1 MRNVIFG
8 GSGFLGR
15 ALIEYLRLQG
25 EKDILAVA
33 RNEGVLVETK
43 ELYPFIEILV
53 GDIADPWIVK
63 KAMRGDCNVYV
74 LAALKHVGLAEYEVH
89 SAILTNVIGLTNI
102 VEESLK
108 TKPKILVFIS
118 TDKAS
123 QPTGVYGCTKK
134 IGERL
139 IAEAERINKDTSYR
153 VVRYGNVWGSTGS
166 IITKWKPKIER
177 GEEVILTDPEA
188 SRFFW
193 TVEESIDLIFEA
205 INLGLSSKPYVPYM
219 KAIKMGVVL
228 EACIDHYSKNG
239 RSPIKVIGLQPGENK
254 VETTD
259 GVTYSDQ
266 VAQFTKGEFIEKFLV

>member
-15 ALIEYLRLQG
+15 SLIERLERQG

-63 KAMRGDCNVYV
+63 KAMRRDCNVYV

-139 IAEAERINKDTSYR
+139 IAEAERINKDTRYR

-166 IITKWKPKIER
+166 IITKWRPKLER

-205 INLGLSSKPYVPYM
+205 INVGLSSKPYVPYM